1 MAAETLCY
9 IKMKGNN
16 TSRLRIGTYL
26 KGGYRPRN
34 GRETDRFHH
43 HKVFLTRSKSQR
55 QLPVLACPSAM
66 TREESG
72 EIPPTT

>member
-1 MAAETLCY
+1 MAAGTLCY

-16 TSRLRIGTYL
+16 TSRLRVGTYL
-26 KGGYRPRN
+26 KSGYRPHD
-34 GRETDRFHH
+34 GRETDPFHH
-43 HKVFLTRSKSQR
+43 QKVFLTRSKSQR
-55 QLPVLACPSAM
+55 QLPVLACPTAM